1 MDGTGPDGQVQW
13 LLSQM
18 VGTFLS
24 ADQSSDC
31 EDFAQHLNT
40 SRRIAEE
47 LRTALNTQVAPCPS
61 GLRAFLDTVERTTAD
76 GHSPEDRELL
86 GLMDW
91 ATDLY
96 ESCACAQMQV
106 R

>member
-31 EDFAQHLNT
+31 DNYSHHMNAA
-40 SRRIAEE
+40 RKIAED
-47 LRTALNTQVAPCPS
+47 LRLTLETRGVSAPP
-61 GLRAFLDTVERTTAD
+61 GLDTFLETVERATAD
-76 GHSPEDRELL
+76 GHCPEDRELL

-91 ATDLY
+91 ATQLY
-96 ESCACAQMQV
+96 EKWAGADS
-106 R
+106 RLG